1 MASPKPKPTALKILE
16 GNPGKRPLNENEPKP
31 IPIDLK
37 CPDWLLAEAKEEWK
51 RLAPELER
59 LGLLTKIDKVSFEAY
74 CQSYAKWKKAEK
86 FLKKHG
92 MTIKIPQKDEYGNVV
107 SIQVKKFPEV
117 SIANECL
124 KQIRSFA
131 SEFGLTPSSRGRLF
145 LPGETPED
153 EMEKLLSKINS

>member
-1 MASPKPKPTALKILE
+1 MASPKPKPTKLKILE
-16 GNPGKRPLNENEPKP
+16 GNPGKRPLNENEP
-31 IPIDLK
+31 IPQSIASE
-37 CPDWLLAEAKEEWK
+37 CPDWLLAEAKKEWK
-51 RLAPELER
+51 RLAPELEK
-59 LGLLTKIDKVSFEAY
+59 LGLLTSIDRAAFAGY

-131 SEFGLTPSSRGRLF
+131 SEFGLTPSSRGRIY
-145 LPGETPED
+145 LPTEIIDD
-153 EMEKLLSKINS
+153 EFEKLLD

>member
-1 MASPKPKPTALKILE
+1 MASPKPKPTKLKILE

-31 IPIDLK
+31 IPIAPG
-37 CPDWLLAEAKEEWK
+37 CPEWLLAEAKKEWN

-59 LGLLTKIDKVSFEAY
+59 LGLLTIIDMAAFAGY
-74 CQSYAKWKKAEK
+74 CQSYAKWKKAEI

-107 SIQVKKFPEV
+107 SIKVKKFPEV

-124 KQIRSFA
+124 KQIRGFA
-131 SEFGLTPSSRGRLF
+131 SEFGLTPSSRGRIY
-145 LPGETPED
+145 LPTGTLD
-153 EMEKLLSKINS
+153 EEFEALLD

>member
-1 MASPKPKPTALKILE
+1 MASPKPKPTKLKKLE
-16 GNPGKRPLNENEPKP
+16 GNPGKRPLNENEP
-31 IPIDLK
+31 IPQSIAPE
-37 CPDWLLAEAKEEWK
+37 CPDWLLAEAKKEWK

-59 LGLLTKIDKVSFEAY
+59 LGLLTVIDRVAFAAY

-92 MTIKIPQKDEYGNVV
+92 MTIKIPEKDEFGNVI
-107 SIQVKKFPEV
+107 SIKVKKFPEV

-131 SEFGLTPSSRGRLF
+131 SEFGLTPSSRGRIF
-145 LPGETPED
+145 LPSDIPDKEFED
-153 EMEKLLSKINS
+153 LLD

>member
-1 MASPKPKPTALKILE
+1 MAGRKAKPTKLKILE

-31 IPIDLK
+31 IPIAPG
-37 CPDWLLAEAKEEWK
+37 CPEWLLEEAKEEWK

-59 LGLLTKIDKVSFEAY
+59 LGILTIIDRAAFAGY

-107 SIQVKKFPEV
+107 SFHLKKFPEV

-131 SEFGLTPSSRGRLF
+131 SEFGLTPSSRGRIF
-145 LPGETPED
+145 LPSE
-153 EMEKLLSKINS
+153 LLDNEFEALLD